1 MKLPNALAHK
11 GEAVEEWIDLRFFR
25 PAGLRLARLLAP
37 TAVTPNQVTLWA
49 MLVGVLAGHLFYYS
63 SRTVNLIG
71 VALFIVSDIFDSA
84 DGQLARMRGTSSRL
98 GRLLDGSCDSV
109 RFISLYGHLLVR
121 LLHAEWGWSAV
132 LLIAIAGWSHSLQS
146 AAIDF
151 VRNAFLEVAGGDGG
165 ELDLP
170 EDTAVGSGGSALA
183 RFGARLYRD
192 YARRQAFLFP
202 RTVRLVRALR
212 QGQVNGDL
220 AEAYAQR
227 LRPVLW
233 WCAWLGQ
240 NFRFVLLAVAAV
252 EARAALFPWI
262 AATALNAVLAGIILT
277 QESQAAALLGEAG
290 GPADGYARIR

>member
-1 MKLPNALAHK
+1 VRLPNALAHK
-11 GEAVEEWIDLRFFR
+11 GEAIEEWIDLRFFR
-25 PAGLRLARLLAP
+25 PAGLRLARALAP
-37 TAVTPNQVTLWA
+37 TAVTPNQVTVWG

-98 GRLLDGSCDSV
+98 GRLLDGSGDSV

-146 AAIDF
+146 AAVDF
-151 VRNAFLEVAGGDGG
+151 VRNAFLEVAEGEGG

-170 EDTAVGSGGSALA
+170 EDAPAGGASGLS

-192 YARRQAFLFP
+192 YVRRQAFLFS
-202 RTVRLVRALR
+202 RTVRLVRAVR
-212 QGQVNGDL
+212 AGQLSGAVG
-220 AEAYAQR
+220 EAYTQR
-227 LRPVLW
+227 LRPLLW

-240 NFRFVLLAVAAV
+240 NFRFVLLALAAV
-252 EARAALFPWI
+252 ETRAALLPWI
-262 AATALNAVLAGIILT
+262 TATALNVVLAGIILT
-277 QESQAAALLGEAG
+277 QETQAAALLGEAG

>member
-1 MKLPNALAHK
+1 MKQPNALAHK
-11 GEAVEEWIDLRFFR
+11 GEAIEEWIDLRFFR
-25 PAGLRLARLLAP
+25 PAGLRLAKALAP
-37 TAVTPNQVTLWA
+37 TAVTANQVTLWA
-49 MLVGVLAGHLFYYS
+49 MLVGVLAGHLFYYN

-71 VALFIVSDIFDSA
+71 VGLFIVSDIFDSA
-84 DGQLARMRGTSSRL
+84 DGQLARLRGSSSRL
-98 GRLLDGSCDSV
+98 GRLLDGSCDTV
-109 RFISLYGHLLVR
+109 RFVSLYGHLLVR

-132 LLIAIAGWSHSLQS
+132 LLFALAGWSHSLQS

-151 VRNAFLEVAGGDGG
+151 VRNAFLEVAEGEGG

-170 EDTAVGSGGSALA
+170 EDVPVEGSGLA

-192 YARRQAFLFP
+192 YSRRQALFFP

-212 QGQVNGDL
+212 QGEVPGMF
-220 AEAYAQR
+220 AEAYEQR
-227 LRPVLW
+227 LRPLLW

-240 NFRFVLLAVAAV
+240 NFRFVLLFLAAID
-252 EARAALFPWI
+252 ARPTLFPWI
-262 AATALNAVLAGIILT
+262 TATALNAVLAGIILT

>member
-1 MKLPNALAHK
+1 MKQPNALAHK
-11 GEAVEEWIDLRFFR
+11 GEAIEEWIDLRFFR
-25 PAGLRLARLLAP
+25 PAGLRLAKALAP
-37 TAVTPNQVTLWA
+37 TAVTANQVTLWA

-84 DGQLARMRGTSSRL
+84 DGQLARLRGSSSRL
-98 GRLLDGSCDSV
+98 GRLLDGSCDTV
-109 RFISLYGHLLVR
+109 RFVSLYGNLLVR

-132 LLIAIAGWSHSLQS
+132 LLFALAGWSHSLQS

-151 VRNAFLEVAGGDGG
+151 VRNAFLEIAEGEGG

-170 EDTAVGSGGSALA
+170 EDVPVEGSGLA

-192 YARRQAFLFP
+192 YSRRQALFFP

-212 QGQVNGDL
+212 QGEVSGMF
-220 AEAYAQR
+220 AEAYEQR
-227 LRPVLW
+227 LRPLLW

-240 NFRFVLLAVAAV
+240 NFRFVLLALAAID
-252 EARAALFPWI
+252 ARPTLFPWI
-262 AATALNAVLAGIILT
+262 TATALNAVLAGIILT

>member
-1 MKLPNALAHK
+1 MKQPNALAHK
-11 GEAVEEWIDLRFFR
+11 GEAIEEWIDLRFFR
-25 PAGLRLARLLAP
+25 PAGLRLAKALAP

-49 MLVGVLAGHLFYYS
+49 MLVGVLAGHLFYYN

-84 DGQLARMRGTSSRL
+84 DGQLARLRGSSSRL
-98 GRLLDGSCDSV
+98 GRLLDGSCDTV
-109 RFISLYGHLLVR
+109 RFVSLYGNLLVR

-132 LLIAIAGWSHSLQS
+132 LLFALAGWSHSLQS

-151 VRNAFLEVAGGDGG
+151 VRNAFLEVAEGEGG

-170 EDTAVGSGGSALA
+170 EDVPVEGSGLA

-192 YARRQAFLFP
+192 YSRRQALFFP

-212 QGQVNGDL
+212 QGEVPGMF
-220 AEAYAQR
+220 AEAYEQR
-227 LRPVLW
+227 LRPLLW

-240 NFRFVLLAVAAV
+240 NFRFVLLFLAAIDS
-252 EARAALFPWI
+252 RPTLFPWI
-262 AATALNAVLAGIILT
+262 TATALNAVLAGIILT

>member
-1 MKLPNALAHK
+1 MKPPNALAHK

-25 PAGLRLARLLAP
+25 PAGLRLARALAP

-49 MLVGVLAGHLFYYS
+49 MLVGVLAGHLFFYS

-132 LLIAIAGWSHSLQS
+132 LLISLAGWSHSLQS
-146 AAIDF
+146 AAVDF
-151 VRNAFLEVAGGDGG
+151 VRNGFLEVAEGEGG

-170 EDTAVGSGGSALA
+170 EDAGVGGPGSWLA

-192 YARRQAFLFP
+192 YVRRQAFLFP

-212 QGQVNGDL
+212 QGQLPGAF

-227 LRPVLW
+227 LRPLLW

-240 NFRFVLLAVAAV
+240 NFRFALLAVAAV

-262 AATALNAVLAGIILT
+262 TATALNAVLAGIILT

>member
-1 MKLPNALAHK
+1 MTLPNALAHK
-11 GEAVEEWIDLRFFR
+11 GEAIEEWIDLRFFR
-25 PAGLRLARLLAP
+25 PAGLRLARALAP
-37 TAVTPNQVTLWA
+37 TAVTPNQVTVWG

-63 SRTVNLIG
+63 SRTVNLVG

-84 DGQLARMRGTSSRL
+84 DGQLARLRGTSSRL
-98 GRLLDGSCDSV
+98 GRLLDGSGDSV

-121 LLHAEWGWSAV
+121 LLHADWGWSAV

-146 AAIDF
+146 AAVDF
-151 VRNAFLEVAGGDGG
+151 VRNAFLEVAEGEGG

-170 EDTAVGSGGSALA
+170 EDAPAGGPSRLS

-192 YARRQAFLFP
+192 YVRRQAFLFP
-202 RTVRLVRALR
+202 RTMRLVRAVR
-212 QGQVNGDL
+212 AGQVSGAVD
-220 AEAYAQR
+220 EAYTQR
-227 LRPVLW
+227 LRPLLW

-240 NFRFVLLAVAAV
+240 NFRFALLALAAV

-262 AATALNAVLAGIILT
+262 TATALNVVLAGIILT
-277 QESQAAALLGEAG
+277 QETQAAALLGEAG

>member
-1 MKLPNALAHK
+1 MKPPNALAHK

-25 PAGLRLARLLAP
+25 PAGLRLARALAP
-37 TAVTPNQVTLWA
+37 TAVSPNQVTVWG
-49 MLVGVLAGHLFYYS
+49 MLVGVLAGHLFLYS

-84 DGQLARMRGTSSRL
+84 DGQLARMRGSSSRL
-98 GRLLDGSCDSV
+98 GRLLDGAGDNV
-109 RFISLYGHLLVR
+109 RFTSLYGHLLVR
-121 LLHAEWGWSAV
+121 LLHVGWGWNAV
-132 LLIAIAGWSHSLQS
+132 LLFALAGWSHSLQS

-151 VRNAFLEVAGGDGG
+151 VRNAFLEIAEREGG

-170 EDTAVGSGGSALA
+170 EDVPLTGRGVA

-212 QGQVNGDL
+212 QGELTRGGLVAAGY
-220 AEAYAQR
+220 EQR
-227 LRPVLW
+227 LRPLLW

-240 NFRFVLLAVAAV
+240 NFRFLLLAVAAID
-252 EARAALFPWI
+252 ARPTLFPWI
-262 AATALNAVLAGIILT
+262 TATALNAVLAGIILS

-290 GPADGYARIR
+290 PADGYARIR

>member
-1 MKLPNALAHK
+1 VRLPNALAHK
-11 GEAVEEWIDLRFFR
+11 GEAIEEWIDLRFFR
-25 PAGLRLARLLAP
+25 PAGLRLARALAP
-37 TAVTPNQVTLWA
+37 TAVTPNQVTVWG

-98 GRLLDGSCDSV
+98 GRLLDGSGDSV

-146 AAIDF
+146 AAVDF
-151 VRNAFLEVAGGDGG
+151 VRNAFLEVAEGEGG

-170 EDTAVGSGGSALA
+170 EDAPAGGASGLS

-192 YARRQAFLFP
+192 YVRRQAFLFS
-202 RTVRLVRALR
+202 RTVRLVRAVR
-212 QGQVNGDL
+212 AGQLSGAVG
-220 AEAYAQR
+220 EAYTQR
-227 LRPVLW
+227 LRPLLW

-240 NFRFVLLAVAAV
+240 NFRFVLLALAAV
-252 EARAALFPWI
+252 EARAALLPWI
-262 AATALNAVLAGIILT
+262 TATALNVVLAGIILT
-277 QESQAAALLGEAG
+277 QETQAAALLGEAG

>member
-1 MKLPNALAHK
+1 VKQPNALAHK
-11 GEAVEEWIDLRFFR
+11 GEAIEEWIDLRFFR
-25 PAGLRLARLLAP
+25 PAGLRLAKALAP
-37 TAVTPNQVTLWA
+37 TAVTANQVTLWA

-84 DGQLARMRGTSSRL
+84 DGQLARLRGSSSRL
-98 GRLLDGSCDSV
+98 GRLLDGSCDTV
-109 RFISLYGHLLVR
+109 RFVSLYGNLLVR

-132 LLIAIAGWSHSLQS
+132 LLFALAGWSHSLQS

-151 VRNAFLEVAGGDGG
+151 VRNAFLEVAEGEGG

-170 EDTAVGSGGSALA
+170 EDVPVEGSGLA

-192 YARRQAFLFP
+192 YSRRQAFFFP

-212 QGQVNGDL
+212 QGEVSGMF
-220 AEAYAQR
+220 AEAYEQR
-227 LRPVLW
+227 LRPLLW

-240 NFRFVLLAVAAV
+240 NFRFVLLALAAID
-252 EARAALFPWI
+252 ARPTLFPWI
-262 AATALNAVLAGIILT
+262 TATALNAVLAGIILT

>member
-1 MKLPNALAHK
+1 MRPPNALAHK
-11 GEAVEEWIDLRFFR
+11 GAAVEEWIDLRFFR
-25 PAGLRLARLLAP
+25 PAGLRLARVLAP
-37 TAVTPNQVTLWA
+37 TAVTPNQVTVWG
-49 MLVGVLAGHLFYYS
+49 MLVGVLAGHLFFYS

-84 DGQLARMRGTSSRL
+84 DGQLARIRGSSSRL
-98 GRLLDGSCDSV
+98 GRLLDGAGDSV
-109 RFISLYGHLLVR
+109 RFTSLYGHLLVR
-121 LLHAEWGWSAV
+121 LLHVGWGWNGV
-132 LLIAIAGWSHSLQS
+132 LLFALAGWSHSLQS

-151 VRNAFLEVAGGDGG
+151 VRNAFLEVVDGEGG

-170 EDTAVGSGGSALA
+170 EDVPVDGHGIA

-192 YARRQAFLFP
+192 YVRRQAFLFP

-212 QGQVNGDL
+212 QGEVPGL
-220 AEAYAQR
+220 FAEGYEQR
-227 LRPVLW
+227 LRPLLW

-240 NFRFVLLAVAAV
+240 NFRFVLLAVAAID
-252 EARAALFPWI
+252 ARPTLFPWI
-262 AATALNAVLAGIILT
+262 TATALNAVLAGIILT